1 MPNYEVVDEE
11 FPPSDPTPAF
21 AQNVGSSSLKL
32 QQIQS
37 VDLAFNRLISL
48 KSSEINLLIWKSTC

>member
-48 KSSEINLLIWKSTC
+48 KSSEINRLI